1 MLNSQDEVAFAAEI
15 HDVQL
20 EKKPVMTSDSRQAEV
35 GGQGTGS
42 SPADD

>member
-15 HDVQL
+15 HDIQL
-20 EKKPVMTSDSRQAEV
+20 EKTVMTSDSRQAEV

-42 SPADD
+42 SPAND

>member
-1 MLNSQDEVAFAAEI
+1 MLKSQDEAAFAAEI
-15 HDVQL
+15 HGYHQL
-20 EKKPVMTSDSRQAEV
+20 GEKTVMRLAEV